1 MDSLETVWVSVANA
15 LQRRGRAGRVR
26 SGVAFHLYSSHR
38 FQYQLAP
45 QPPPEIHLV
54 SLERVVLRCKTLSV
68 FDRQS
73 TESILGT
80 PPPPT
85 ALSYQNRAVD

>member
-26 SGVAFHLYSSHR
+26 PGVCFHLYTSHR
-38 FQYQLAP
+38 YKYQLAQ

-54 SLERVVLRCKTLSV
+54 SLERVILRCKTLPV
-68 FDRQS
+68 FGNRSAQ
-73 TESILGT
+73 SILGT
-80 PPPPT
+80 HF
-85 ALSYQNRAVD
+85 YY